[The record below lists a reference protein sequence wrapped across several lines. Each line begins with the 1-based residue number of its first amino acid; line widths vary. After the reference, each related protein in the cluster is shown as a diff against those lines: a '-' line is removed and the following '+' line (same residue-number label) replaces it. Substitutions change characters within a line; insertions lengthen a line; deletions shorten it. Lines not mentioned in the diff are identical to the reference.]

1 MKGESSINTHTLSCV
16 EWIAG
21 EKLLCKTESQP
32 SVGLRDD
39 LEGEPGGAKGS
50 SRPKGR
56 VFLLCGGNQGSIAE
70 RLSAKKERK
79 KERQIHPQIFY
90 IEKGIEKSNGFR
102 ATQFL
107 LRFGNWWLQLPRK
120 LFNPQEKVYT
130 KDIEWGLTLI
140 LNASFIGFLFHSK
153 ISMVKMYN
161 H

>member
-1 MKGESSINTHTLSCV
+1 MQGRNGNTDAEHGAVDTGREEESEMKGESSINTHTLSCV

-50 SRPKGR
+50 SRPKGH

-79 KERQIHPQIFY
+79 KER
-90 IEKGIEKSNGFR
+90 KTNSSVD
-102 ATQFL
+102 FL
-107 LRFGNWWLQLPRK
+107 
-120 LFNPQEKVYT
+120 Y
-130 KDIEWGLTLI
+130 
-140 LNASFIGFLFHSK
+140 
-153 ISMVKMYN
+153 
-161 H
+161 